1 VIWRL
6 LSTLAIHTHTMLHRA
21 VAVTTGASVSTAG
34 LTTVPSRKA
43 IGPRGAGAAALED
56 EEEDDED
63 DDEEVEV
70 EDEDDDDE
78 VVLLEL
84 EDKIPFAAF
93 MAFAAAAK
101 YWCRGLLMRTA
112 SEGGVNSD
120 GFTDK

>member
-1 VIWRL
+1 MIWRL
-6 LSTLAIHTHTMLHRA
+6 LSTLAIHTHAMPHRA

-43 IGPRGAGAAALED
+43 IGPRVTGAAPLEED
-56 EEEDDED
+56 EEEED
-63 DDEEVEV
+63 DDEVVEV
-70 EDEDDDDE
+70 EDEDDDDA

-84 EDKIPFAAF
+84 EDKIPFAAL

-101 YWCRGLLMRTA
+101 YWCSGLLMRTA